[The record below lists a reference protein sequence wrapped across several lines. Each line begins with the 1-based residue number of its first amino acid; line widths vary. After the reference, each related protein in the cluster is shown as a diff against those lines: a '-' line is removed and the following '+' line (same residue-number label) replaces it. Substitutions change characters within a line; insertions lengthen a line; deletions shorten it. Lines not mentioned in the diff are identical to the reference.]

1 MQGDID
7 QIHMEE
13 SWLCLNNKNS
23 PTTASN
29 ISSEPSSVLAR
40 VEARPTPKHPM
51 EGFLPVSLPAVQGN
65 SLSASAARA
74 LSSPTPEV
82 LRAAERAP
90 GSASHS
96 RHSPKATETP
106 LLPQSEQSP
115 ELHKEGWIQS
125 PANYPIYSQWAAAME
140 KGALST
146 DTTEFRNNWIFYI
159 PWNDAQSCYSMTPS
173 PCFVPSRSKCKPEIC
188 FVYRRH
194 LQN

>member
-1 MQGDID
+1 MQGDIE

-13 SWLCLNNKNS
+13 SQLCLNNKNS

-29 ISSEPSSVLAR
+29 ISSEPGSVLAR
-40 VEARPTPKHPM
+40 ADARPTPKHPM

-82 LRAAERAP
+82 LRAAERECARL
-90 GSASHS
+90 SFSFQAQ
-96 RHSPKATETP
+96 PKGNWNTTPATGRTKSWAAE
-106 LLPQSEQSP
+106 
-115 ELHKEGWIQS
+115 
-125 PANYPIYSQWAAAME
+125 ANYPIYCQWASATE
-140 KGALST
+140 KRAFSN

-159 PWNDAQSCYSMTPS
+159 PWNDSQSRYSMTPA
-173 PCFVPSRSKCKPEIC
+173 PCFVPSRSECKPEIC